1 MSTQRLPAGIYGIL
15 DPERT
20 DDPVKTA
27 QSWTRAGI
35 TAIQLRWKTATARKY
50 LELAETLRDLCRR
63 EKILF
68 VVNDRVDVARCLVT
82 ACHIGPEDLPLP
94 EARSILGPKAII
106 GTSTNS
112 FKEAR
117 WMAQRG
123 ADYIGFGPLFPTS
136 SKDQLRP
143 YRTLAEL
150 QRVANSVEI
159 PVVGIGGITAQTAGS
174 VIAHG
179 ARAAA
184 VIGALHGKEPGK
196 LALRLVEAARHSQ

>member
-1 MSTQRLPAGIYGIL
+1 
-15 DPERT
+15 
-20 DDPVKTA
+20 
-27 QSWTRAGI
+27 
-35 TAIQLRWKTATARKY
+35 
-50 LELAETLRDLCRR
+50 
-63 EKILF
+63 
-68 VVNDRVDVARCLVT
+68 
-82 ACHIGPEDLPLP
+82 
-94 EARSILGPKAII
+94 
-106 GTSTNS
+106 
-112 FKEAR
+112 
-117 WMAQRG
+117 MAQRG